1 MVGNDFNEIPLRLT
15 IAYHG
20 AHQNNIT
27 SCSFS
32 NCGRFFAFVD
42 QPQIVLGYCVND
54 ILSTCL
60 DENNFKPS
68 LSSHCQTSSLLSD
81 EIINNTE
88 SLNLYAN
95 LTDSSNN
102 WKILTSE
109 LLHGDAL
116 PVNMKPIFRIKTNG
130 DVISM
135 TFASGD
141 SAFCRLPHRA
151 NKRRSSIVRESQVSL
166 LLLGLASGVIEV
178 YNVFSLVSS
187 SPHIPKYVL
196 TDDCTLVYLLSAAV
210 DGSLRVGSVHRGGE
224 VRLWDLWDD
233 GNMYGKLQHK
243 FTIPTDQPCSE
254 IQGEACTFAWHPCG
268 RHVFLAGERGHGVVL
283 DAESPFSRVAYIRSG
298 HYHRISVAKFSK
310 DGSLL
315 ITASYDS
322 CCAVWSVPEYQC
334 LHRFWHMGREPSI
347 PLRGGSNG
355 HHIYGLSLS
364 PDDFYFIT
372 VCEDRCIRLWPLA
385 PVNSPLKIYFEL
397 ALQTHTN
404 LKFRSLAFSP
414 CGRIVAVT
422 TNNHDVLLFTTRS
435 ESIRLGTQCLHAIRK
450 CVIENLLK
458 KTMHRSIKHQ
468 YHNNELSLTTSNN
481 SYNTLFQN
489 CISQI
494 HLPSP
499 VKKTILRN
507 FVN

>member
-1 MVGNDFNEIPLRLT
+1 MYLSFYCLTFQKFYCFIKYHHVFFSRTDFNEIPLRLT

-54 ILSTCL
+54 IL
-60 DENNFKPS
+60 
-68 LSSHCQTSSLLSD
+68 LLSD

-268 RHVFLAGERGHGVVL
+268 RH
-283 DAESPFSRVAYIRSG
+283 
-298 HYHRISVAKFSK
+298 
-310 DGSLL
+310 
-315 ITASYDS
+315 
-322 CCAVWSVPEYQC
+322 
-334 LHRFWHMGREPSI
+334 
-347 PLRGGSNG
+347 
-355 HHIYGLSLS
+355 
-364 PDDFYFIT
+364 
-372 VCEDRCIRLWPLA
+372 
-385 PVNSPLKIYFEL
+385 
-397 ALQTHTN
+397 
-404 LKFRSLAFSP
+404 
-414 CGRIVAVT
+414 
-422 TNNHDVLLFTTRS
+422 
-435 ESIRLGTQCLHAIRK
+435 
-450 CVIENLLK
+450 
-458 KTMHRSIKHQ
+458 
-468 YHNNELSLTTSNN
+468 
-481 SYNTLFQN
+481 
-489 CISQI
+489 
-494 HLPSP
+494 
-499 VKKTILRN
+499 
-507 FVN
+507 